1 MTHFNSENR
10 ELSIEHLDVATGGGM
25 HFYGMGC
32 SVNQNNAIGEVAD
45 AAGSVPVV
53 GGFLK
58 AVVVAV
64 GRGVCAA

>member
-1 MTHFNSENR
+1 MTRLNNENR
-10 ELSIEHLDVATGGGM
+10 ELNIEDLDVVTGGDM

-32 SVNQNNAIGEVAD
+32 SVNQNNAIGELAD
-45 AAGSVPVV
+45 KAGSVPVV

-64 GRGVCAA
+64 GRGACAA